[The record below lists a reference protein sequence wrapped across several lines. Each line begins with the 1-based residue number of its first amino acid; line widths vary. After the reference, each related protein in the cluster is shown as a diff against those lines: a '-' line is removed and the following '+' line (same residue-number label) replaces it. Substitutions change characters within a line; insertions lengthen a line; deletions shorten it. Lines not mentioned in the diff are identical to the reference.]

1 MDRLDLQMLLERLL
15 TTTNVYFQPPETVK
29 MKYPCIVYTL
39 SSADTRFADNN
50 PYTIKKRYT
59 VTVIDYN
66 PDSKI
71 PDKVSSLPMCL
82 FERFYT
88 QNNLNHWVYN
98 IYI

>member
-1 MDRLDLQMLLERLL
+1 MERLDLQMLLERLL

-50 PYTIKKRYT
+50 PYTVKKRYT
-59 VTVIDYN
+59 ITVIDYN

-71 PDKVSSLPMCL
+71 PDQVAGLPMCI